1 MPLDDELKETFEG
14 TFGIF
19 FEMNEKVQVQIYQ
32 LITLLMKKGIIT
44 QDDYDK
50 YLSIEATDD
59 VFKKIDEKL
68 SEEGL

>member
-1 MPLDDELKETFEG
+1 MPLDDELKE

-32 LITLLMKKGIIT
+32 LITLLIKKGIIT